1 MNSKMQQ
8 IPQRVINHQGL
19 NIPASQ
25 DTHVPHHLKH
35 EIVVVP
41 STSAPAWGS
50 YFVFDF
56 KEKALT
62 LHKIAIQ
69 FNVSAITG
77 FTSSATPSDA
87 RYTTAYGWFNRIE
100 IVQNNQVIDTIYP
113 DSQFLLNNLFH
124 FDEDRSYINNAAGNY
139 ASVTQRAL
147 LATTASN
154 YYIDLWTY
162 FNQAHP
168 DLLYPKDDIQL
179 RVYLDSFL
187 NNFAGSGTGTPV
199 SKINFA
205 NLLCSVTRLNSDINS
220 SKLFHLSKQVHH
232 HKFNETRYATYALNN
247 TGTQYTVVLNAIVG
261 KVSFLLFVIRP
272 QTAVGDDWL
281 KFSALSQFSI
291 LDSTSTNITGGQP
304 VLSELA
310 LGLYAKEFAKSSYL
324 SETARGI
331 TNNNAYAYFY
341 SFGADAEDTISSGR
355 TYNHWDFQGNEQ
367 LQIQFASTP
376 SAAFTVDVYAYVN
389 SVLEISPSYV
399 KKLQL

>member
-1 MNSKMQQ
+1 MNSKFQQ

-69 FNVSAITG
+69 FNVSGLT
-77 FTSSATPSDA
+77 ATTDV
-87 RYTTAYGWFNRIE
+87 RYTSAYSWFTRIE

-113 DSQFLLNNLFH
+113 DAQFLLNNLFH
-124 FDEDRSYINNAAGNY
+124 YEEDRAYINSAAGHY
-139 ASVTQRAL
+139 ASVTQRVAL
-147 LATTASN
+147 AATTSN

-168 DLLYPKDDIQL
+168 DLLYPKDDVQL
-179 RVYLDSFL
+179 RVYLDTFQ
-187 NNFAGSGTGTPV
+187 NNFAGTGTGTEL

-205 NLLCSVTRLNSDINS
+205 NLLCTVTRLNSDINS

-247 TGTQYTVVLNAIVG
+247 TGTNYTVVLNAIVG
-261 KVSFLLFVIRP
+261 KVSFLLFVVRP
-272 QTAVGDDWL
+272 SSYTGDDWI

-304 VLSELA
+304 ILSELA
-310 LGLYAKEFAKSSYL
+310 LGLNAKGFAKSSYL
-324 SETARGI
+324 SETVRGL

-341 SFGADAEDTISSGR
+341 SFGADAEDTISTGR

-367 LQIQFASTP
+367 LQVQFATTP
-376 SAAFTVDVYAYVN
+376 TAPFTIDVYAYVN

-399 KKLQL
+399 KKLSL

>member
-1 MNSKMQQ
+1 MNSKFQQ

-41 STSAPAWGS
+41 STSSPAWGS

-69 FNVSAITG
+69 FNVSPITG
-77 FTSSATPSDA
+77 LTSTTDV
-87 RYTTAYGWFNRIE
+87 RYTSAYGWFTRIE

-113 DSQFLLNNLFH
+113 DAQFILNNVFH
-124 FDEDRSYINNAAGNY
+124 YDEDRAYLNNASGHY
-139 ASVTQRAL
+139 ASVSQRVAL
-147 LATTASN
+147 AATTSN
-154 YYIDLWTY
+154 YYVDLWTY

-179 RVYLDSFL
+179 RVYLDTFQ
-187 NNFAGSGTGTPV
+187 NNFAGTGTGTAI

-205 NLLCSVTRLNSDINS
+205 NLLCSVTRLNSDVNS

-247 TGTQYTVVLNAIVG
+247 TGTSYTVVLNAIVG
-261 KVSFLLFVIRP
+261 KVSFLIFVIRP
-272 QTAVGDDWL
+272 SSFSGDDWL

-324 SETARGI
+324 SETARGLV
-331 TNNNAYAYFY
+331 NNNANVYFY
-341 SFGADAEDTISSGR
+341 SFGADAEDTISTGR

-389 SVLEISPSYV
+389 SVLEISPTYV

>member
-1 MNSKMQQ
+1 MNSKFQQ

-41 STSAPAWGS
+41 SNSAPAWGS

-69 FNVSAITG
+69 FNVSQITG
-77 FTSSATPSDA
+77 LTATTDV
-87 RYTTAYGWFNRIE
+87 RYTSAYSWFTRIR
-100 IVQNNQVIDTIYP
+100 IVQNNQVIV
-113 DSQFLLNNLFH
+113 LLNNLFH
-124 FDEDRSYINNAAGNY
+124 YEEDRAYINSAAGHY
-139 ASVTQRAL
+139 ASVAQRVAL
-147 LATTASN
+147 AATTSN

-168 DLLYPKDDIQL
+168 DLLYPKDDVQL
-179 RVYLDSFL
+179 RVYLDTFQ
-187 NNFAGSGTGTPV
+187 NNFAGTGTGAAL

-205 NLLCSVTRLNSDINS
+205 NLLCTVTRLNSDINS

-247 TGTQYTVVLNAIVG
+247 TGTNYTVVLNAIVG
-261 KVSFLLFVIRP
+261 KVSFLLFVVRP
-272 QTAVGDDWL
+272 SSYTGDDWI

-291 LDSTSTNITGGQP
+291 LDSTS
-304 VLSELA
+304 
-310 LGLYAKEFAKSSYL
+310 FF
-324 SETARGI
+324 
-331 TNNNAYAYFY
+331 NA
-341 SFGADAEDTISSGR
+341 SPLL
-355 TYNHWDFQGNEQ
+355 DF
-367 LQIQFASTP
+367 
-376 SAAFTVDVYAYVN
+376 
-389 SVLEISPSYV
+389 EIKP
-399 KKLQL
+399 KLFSN

>member
-1 MNSKMQQ
+1 MNSKFQQ

-69 FNVSAITG
+69 FNVSPITG
-77 FTSSATPSDA
+77 LTATTDV
-87 RYTTAYGWFNRIE
+87 RYTSAYGWFTRIE

-113 DSQFLLNNLFH
+113 DAQFLLNNLFH
-124 FDEDRSYINNAAGNY
+124 YEEDRAYINSAAGHY
-139 ASVTQRAL
+139 ASVVQRVAL
-147 LATTASN
+147 AATTSN

-168 DLLYPKDDIQL
+168 DLLYPKDDVQL
-179 RVYLDSFL
+179 RVYLDTFQ
-187 NNFAGSGTGTPV
+187 NNFAGTGTGTAL

-205 NLLCSVTRLNSDINS
+205 NLLCTVTRLNSDINS

-247 TGTQYTVVLNAIVG
+247 TGTNYTVVLNAIVG
-261 KVSFLLFVIRP
+261 KVSFLLFVVRP
-272 QTAVGDDWL
+272 SSYTGDDWI

-304 VLSELA
+304 ILSELA
-310 LGLYAKEFAKSSYL
+310 LGLNAKGFAKSSYL
-324 SETARGI
+324 SETARGLV
-331 TNNNAYAYFY
+331 NNNANAYFY
-341 SFGADAEDTISSGR
+341 SFGADAEDTISTGR
-355 TYNHWDFQGNEQ
+355 TYNHWEFQGNEQ
-367 LQIQFASTP
+367 LQVQFATTP
-376 SAAFTVDVYAYVN
+376 TAPFTIDVYAYVN

-399 KKLQL
+399 KKLSL

>member
-1 MNSKMQQ
+1 MNSKFQQ

-69 FNVSAITG
+69 FNVSPITG
-77 FTSSATPSDA
+77 LTSTTDV
-87 RYTTAYGWFNRIE
+87 RYTSAYGWFTRIE

-113 DSQFLLNNLFH
+113 DAQFILNNLFH
-124 FDEDRSYINNAAGNY
+124 YDEDRAYLNNASGHY
-139 ASVTQRAL
+139 ASVSQRVAL
-147 LATTASN
+147 AATTSN
-154 YYIDLWTY
+154 YYVDLWTY

-179 RVYLDSFL
+179 RVYLDTFQ
-187 NNFAGSGTGTPV
+187 NNFAGTGTGTAV

-205 NLLCSVTRLNSDINS
+205 NLLCSVTRLNSDVNS

-247 TGTQYTVVLNAIVG
+247 TGTSYTVVLNAIVG
-261 KVSFLLFVIRP
+261 KVSFLIFVIRP
-272 QTAVGDDWL
+272 SSFSGDDWL

-324 SETARGI
+324 SETARGLV
-331 TNNNAYAYFY
+331 NNNANVYFY
-341 SFGADAEDTISSGR
+341 SFGADAEDTISTGR

-389 SVLEISPSYV
+389 SVLEISPTYV